1 MQTFE
6 KNNRSRENDCTY
18 NNIELVMRKEDSE

>member
-6 KNNRSRENDCTY
+6 KNNRSRENDCPY